1 MSEITQIREI
11 MRALGMPRRH
21 SANEQRD
28 PIRAARFGVGARK
41 RLAAV
46 LGAMAVCGSVAVG
59 AAPEAA
65 ARPLPGDGGGSCP
78 AGYLQTSATESY
90 AGTALPGGSNQG
102 GAQPRDVGKQGP
114 RGGRVQDQRN
124 SSLVLLSGEII
135 GIGCMKHTGGKA
147 TMTFR
152 WRSPG
157 PLDVGLF
164 KYYLIDCTSGESHLR
179 HLSYETG
186 TSRTSDKGEATIR
199 VNPSRKYRMMIQ
211 GQGVYHRDPRT
222 QFEGLIGHFGIS
234 PDSDSPE
241 WQGETICA

>member
-1 MSEITQIREI
+1 MSETTRNGRIT
-11 MRALGMPRRH
+11 RRV
-21 SANEQRD
+21 RRLTVGL
-28 PIRAARFGVGARK
+28 IAAT
-41 RLAAV
+41 
-46 LGAMAVCGSVAVG
+46 AVCGAVTVG
-59 AAPEAA
+59 AAPDAA

-78 AGYLQTSATESY
+78 AGYLQTSATESF
-90 AGTALPGGSNQG
+90 AGTAVPAGSAG
-102 GAQPRDVGKQGP
+102 SPAKDPKEA
-114 RGGRVQDQRN
+114 GRVQDQRN
-124 SSLVLLSGEII
+124 SSTIPLSGEII

-147 TMTFR
+147 TMKFR

-211 GQGVYHRDPRT
+211 GQGTYHRDPRT
-222 QFEGLIGHFGIS
+222 QFEGLIGHFDIAPDGGS
-234 PDSDSPE
+234 PK

>member
-1 MSEITQIREI
+1 MSETKRIRGIT
-11 MRALGMPRRH
+11 
-21 SANEQRD
+21 RD
-28 PIRAARFGVGARK
+28 SIRAVRLGAGGRA

-46 LGAMAVCGSVAVG
+46 LAAMAVCGLVAVG

-78 AGYLQTSATESY
+78 AGYLQTSATESF
-90 AGTALPGGSNQG
+90 AGAAVPSGSAG
-102 GAQPRDVGKQGP
+102 SPAKDPKEA
-114 RGGRVQDQRN
+114 GRVQDQRN
-124 SSLVLLSGEII
+124 SSTIPLSGEII

-147 TMTFR
+147 TMKFR

-164 KYYLIDCTSGESHLR
+164 DYFLIDCTSGESHRRSLD
-179 HLSYETG
+179 YETG

-199 VNPSRKYRMMIQ
+199 VNPSRKYRMRIS
-211 GQGVYHRDPRT
+211 GQGTYHRNPAT
-222 QFEGLIGHFGIS
+222 QFQGLIGHFDIA
-234 PDSDSPE
+234 PDSGAPK